1 MFNFSEIKYEDLKS
15 LEDFNLEYQNTNEPK
30 NVANK
35 MITIQKFVQKYPL
48 YAKEAKN
55 TEQFS
60 DSLNLVDTTE
70 FLANGDVQYK
80 NATIHGLG
88 NFILKV
94 VNFDKIDKNL
104 VKYKIKYSREI

>member
-1 MFNFSEIKYEDLKS
+1 M
-15 LEDFNLEYQNTNEPK
+15 PK
-30 NVANK
+30 NVVNK
-35 MITIQKFVQKYPL
+35 MITIQKFIQKYPL

-55 TEQFS
+55 TQQFS

-80 NATIHGLG
+80 NATIQGLG
-88 NFILKV
+88 NFILKE

-104 VKYKIKYSREI
+104 VKFNFKYLREMYRLFVITCMFLFSFRSTLS